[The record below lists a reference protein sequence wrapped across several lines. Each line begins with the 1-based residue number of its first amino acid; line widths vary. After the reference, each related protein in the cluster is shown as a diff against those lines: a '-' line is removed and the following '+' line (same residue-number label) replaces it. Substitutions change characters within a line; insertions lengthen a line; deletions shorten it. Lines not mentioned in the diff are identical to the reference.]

1 MKGVRRGLLGV
12 VVVAGLVGCGS
23 GGTDAGGSLSLDRLV
38 ETAEKVG
45 KDGADTC
52 PLPYDPAKAAEA
64 AKLGQ
69 DIEPGPAEA
78 GSDKPAATAEGG
90 RTTDPQSPYAGKAGA
105 WVTCSYHVGGEDLV
119 VHAAGAEAGQAV
131 SLMLPTMQAAAGMSV
146 DETKA
151 YWEKTSKAKSGEP
164 VPSTSGNIA
173 TVPLGSGDKGDVA
186 LLLTAGES
194 GKTSLKPEQVT
205 ELAKAFAAQAK

>member
-1 MKGVRRGLLGV
+1 MKGAKQGLLGV
-12 VVVAGLVGCGS
+12 VLVAGLVGCGS
-23 GGTDAGGSLSLDRLV
+23 GGTDAGGALSLDRLV
-38 ETAEKVG
+38 EITEKVG
-45 KDGADTC
+45 KDGTDAC
-52 PLPYDPAKAAEA
+52 PLPYDPSRAAEA
-64 AKLGQ
+64 AKLDQ

-151 YWEKTSKAKSGEP
+151 YWEKTAKAKPGEP
-164 VPSTSGNIA
+164 VPSKSGNIA
-173 TVPLGSGDKGDVA
+173 TVPLGSGGKGDVA
-186 LLLTAGES
+186 LLLTAGDS
-194 GKTSLKPEQVT
+194 GKTSLKPEQVA
-205 ELAKAFAAQAK
+205 ELAKAFAMQAQ